1 MGKSKLLEQVRSEIR
16 RRNYSYRTEQ
26 AYINWMVR
34 YIKFNGTKHPNLLG
48 DSDVENYLNY
58 LANTR
63 MVAASTQNQA
73 LSALVFLY
81 KHILGKKLMVL
92 NKLKR
97 AKMPEKLPV
106 VLSQEEAMSV
116 LAHLDG
122 LPYLITL
129 LLYGSGLR
137 VSECLRLRVQDV
149 DFEFQQLW
157 VRSGKGNKDRVTLL
171 PKKAISLLKDQI
183 RKVMLLHGKD
193 IKEGYGFALLPKAL
207 ATKYPNE
214 NRQLRW
220 QYLFPSSRRAAD
232 PRTKL
237 IHRFHISVSWINK
250 EIKRA
255 AIKAGI
261 NKKISAHTF
270 RHSFAT
276 QLLQS
281 SYDIRT
287 VQELLGHKNLK
298 TTMIYTHVINKG
310 GNYIKS
316 PVDILGDAS

>member
-1 MGKSKLLEQVRSEIR
+1 MGKSKLLTQVRKEIR

-26 AYINWMVR
+26 AYINWIVR
-34 YIKFNGTKHPNLLG
+34 YIKFNGTKHPSLLT

-63 MVAASTQNQA
+63 MVASSTQNQA
-73 LSALVFLY
+73 LSAIVFLY
-81 KHILGKKLMVL
+81 KQVLGRKILRLD
-92 NKLKR
+92 NLKR

-106 VLSQEEAMSV
+106 VLTQEEAMSV
-116 LAHLDG
+116 LSHLTG
-122 LPYLITL
+122 LSYVIAL
-129 LLYGSGLR
+129 LLYGSGIR

-149 DFEFQQLW
+149 DFELQQLW

-171 PKKAISLLKDQI
+171 PQKAIPLLKEQI
-183 RKVMLLHGKD
+183 QKVVLLHRKD
-193 IKEGYGFALLPKAL
+193 IKEGYGFAILPKAL
-207 ATKYPNE
+207 ASKYPNE

-220 QYLFPSSRRAAD
+220 QYVFPSSKKAVD
-232 PRTKL
+232 PRTN
-237 IHRFHISVSWINK
+237 IVHRYHISDTWVNK

-261 NKKISAHTF
+261 NKKVSAHTF

-276 QLLQS
+276 QLLQNA
-281 SYDIRT
+281 YDIRT

-316 PVDILGDAS
+316 PVDIS